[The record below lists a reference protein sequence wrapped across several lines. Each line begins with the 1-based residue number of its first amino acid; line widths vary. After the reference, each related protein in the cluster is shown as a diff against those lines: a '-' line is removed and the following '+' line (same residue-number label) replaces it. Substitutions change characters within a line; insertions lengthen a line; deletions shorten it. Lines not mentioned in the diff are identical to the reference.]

1 METLKKVLIV
11 LLLVPASLV
20 AQEQSMNFT
29 LSEAVEYAK
38 VNSYALRDSEFEI
51 QKAKKLV
58 KETLAIGLPQ
68 INGSASYNNYLE
80 VPIQQIPG
88 DFLPG
93 GQPGDLIEVQFQP
106 EQNMGFD
113 ITANQLIFDGS
124 YIVATK
130 SVRVFLEL
138 SEKLKVK
145 TEYEI
150 TNAIIQLYAQV
161 LVSEENYEV
170 LKESAENLRST
181 LDETKALQSEG
192 FLAEQDVDQ
201 LELLVLSTE
210 NRVRQSERQKS
221 ISRNILLYT
230 MGLPLETEIGLTTP
244 LENIIDIAGEETL
257 VGDFDFTAHIDYQ
270 LAENQLRTDEL
281 KMKNEQAA
289 YMPSLSAF
297 YSYQQ
302 NSQSNEFNF
311 FNDGVWFPT
320 QLLGVRLNVP
330 IFTSFGTKN
339 AVAQAQISVEQSTMN
354 LERAGR
360 DIQVQ
365 VEQARDIYYQALDNY
380 QTSDKNLELSR
391 RINDKELVKYREGVT
406 TSLDLAQAQRQF
418 LDTQSEFILST
429 YNLIDAKSNLL
440 KALNRY

>member
-1 METLKKVLIV
+1 METLKKVLIG
-11 LLLVPASLV
+11 LLLWPVSLA
-20 AQEQSMNFT
+20 AQDSTSFT
-29 LSEAVEYAK
+29 LAEAIDFAK

-51 QKAKKLV
+51 EKAKRLV

-68 INGSASYNNYLE
+68 IDGSVSYNNYLE

-88 DFLPG
+88 DFVPG
-93 GQPGDLIEVQFQP
+93 GNPDELIEVQFQP

-161 LVSEENYEV
+161 LVAQENYDV
-170 LKESAENLRST
+170 LTESAKSLRAT
-181 LDETKALQSEG
+181 LEETTALQSEG
-192 FLAEQDVDQ
+192 FVAEQDVDQ
-201 LELLVLSTE
+201 LALLVLSTE
-210 NRVRQSERQKS
+210 NRVRQAERQKGVS
-221 ISRNILLYT
+221 LNILLFT
-230 MGLPLETEIGLTTP
+230 MGLPLDSEIDLVTP
-244 LENIIDIAGEETL
+244 LDNIVNIAGEETL
-257 VGDFDFTAHIDYQ
+257 VGDFDFTTHIDYQ

-281 KMKNEQAA
+281 KMANEQAA

-302 NSQSNEFNF
+302 NSQSNSFNF
-311 FNDGVWFPT
+311 FGDAAWFPT
-320 QLLGVRLNVP
+320 QLLGVRMNVP
-330 IFTSFGTKN
+330 IFASFGRKN
-339 AVAQAQISVEQSTMN
+339 AVAQARINVDQSSMN
-354 LERAGR
+354 LERTGR
-360 DIQVQ
+360 DIMVQVQ
-365 VEQARDIYYQALDNY
+365 QARAYYYQALDNY
-380 QTSDKNLELSR
+380 VTSEENLELSS
-391 RINDKELVKYREGVT
+391 RINNKELTKYKEGIS

-418 LDTQSEFILST
+418 LDSQNDFINST

>member
-1 METLKKVLIV
+1 METLKKVLIG
-11 LLLVPASLV
+11 LLLWPVSLA
-20 AQEQSMNFT
+20 AQDSTSFT
-29 LSEAVEYAK
+29 LAEAIDFAK

-51 QKAKKLV
+51 EKAKRLV

-68 INGSASYNNYLE
+68 IDGSVSYNNYLE

-88 DFLPG
+88 DFIPG
-93 GQPGDLIEVQFQP
+93 GNPDDLVEVQFQP
-106 EQNMGFD
+106 EQNRGFD

-161 LVSEENYEV
+161 LVAQENYDV
-170 LKESAENLRST
+170 LTESAKSLRAT
-181 LDETKALQSEG
+181 LEETTALQAEG
-192 FLAEQDVDQ
+192 FVAEQDVDQ
-201 LELLVLSTE
+201 LALLVLSTE
-210 NRVRQSERQKS
+210 NRVRQSERQKVVS
-221 ISRNILLYT
+221 LNILLFT
-230 MGLPLETEIGLTTP
+230 MGLPLDSDIDLTTP
-244 LENIIDIAGEETL
+244 LDDIVNIAGEETL
-257 VGDFDFTAHIDYQ
+257 VGDFDFTTHIDYQ

-281 KMKNEQAA
+281 KMANEQAA

-302 NSQSNEFNF
+302 NSQSNSFNF
-311 FNDGVWFPT
+311 FGDAAWFPT
-320 QLLGVRLNVP
+320 QLLGVRMNVP
-330 IFTSFGTKN
+330 IFASFGRKN
-339 AVAQAQISVEQSTMN
+339 AVAQAQINVDQSSMN
-354 LERAGR
+354 LERTGR
-360 DIQVQ
+360 DIMVQVQ
-365 VEQARDIYYQALDNY
+365 QARAYYYQALDNY
-380 QTSDKNLELSR
+380 VTSEENLELSS
-391 RINDKELVKYREGVT
+391 RINNKELTKYKEGIS

-418 LDTQSEFILST
+418 LDSQNGFITST

>member
-1 METLKKVLIV
+1 METLKRVLIALFLWPAA
-11 LLLVPASLV
+11 LL
-20 AQEQSMNFT
+20 AQDGSTSFT
-29 LSEAVEYAK
+29 LNEAIEYAK
-38 VNSYALRDSEFEI
+38 INSYALRDSEFEI
-51 QKAKKLV
+51 QKAKRLV
-58 KETLAIGLPQ
+58 KEALAIGLPQ
-68 INGSASYNNYLE
+68 ISGSASYNNYLE

-88 DFLPG
+88 DFIPG

-113 ITANQLIFDGS
+113 VTANQLIFDGS

-130 SVRVFLEL
+130 SVKVFLEL
-138 SEKLKVK
+138 SEKLKTK

-161 LVSEENYEV
+161 LVSEENYNV
-170 LKESAENLRST
+170 LEESAENLRTT
-181 LDETKALQSEG
+181 LDETKALNTEG
-192 FLAEQDVDQ
+192 FVSEQDVDQ

-210 NRVRQSERQKS
+210 NRVRQADRQKS
-221 ISRNILLYT
+221 ISQNILLYT
-230 MGLPLETEIGLTTP
+230 MGLPLETDLALTTP
-244 LENIIDIAGEETL
+244 LEDIVDIAGEETL
-257 VGDFDFTAHIDYQ
+257 VGDFDFTEHIDYQ

-302 NSQSNEFNF
+302 NSQANEFNF

-330 IFTSFGTKN
+330 IFTSFGIKN
-339 AVAQAQISVEQSTMN
+339 AVAQAQINVEQSSMN
-354 LERAGR
+354 VERVGR

-365 VEQARDIYYQALDNY
+365 VQQARDVYYQALDNY
-380 QTSDKNLELSR
+380 QTTEQNLELSR
-391 RINDKELVKYREGVT
+391 RINDKELIKYREGVS

-418 LDTQSEFILST
+418 LDSQSNFIMST

>member
-1 METLKKVLIV
+1 METLKKVLIG
-11 LLLVPASLV
+11 LLLWPVSLA
-20 AQEQSMNFT
+20 AQDSTSFT
-29 LSEAVEYAK
+29 LAEAIDFAK

-51 QKAKKLV
+51 EKAKRLV

-68 INGSASYNNYLE
+68 IDGSVSYNNYLE

-88 DFLPG
+88 DFIPG
-93 GQPGDLIEVQFQP
+93 GNPDDLVEVQFQP

-161 LVSEENYEV
+161 LVAQENYDV
-170 LKESAENLRST
+170 LTESAKSLRAT
-181 LDETKALQSEG
+181 LEETTALQAEG
-192 FLAEQDVDQ
+192 FVAEQDVDQ
-201 LELLVLSTE
+201 LALLVLSTE
-210 NRVRQSERQKS
+210 NRVRQSERQKGVS
-221 ISRNILLYT
+221 LNILLFT
-230 MGLPLETEIGLTTP
+230 MGLPLDSDIDLTTP
-244 LENIIDIAGEETL
+244 LDDIVNIAGEETL
-257 VGDFDFTAHIDYQ
+257 VGDFDFTTHIDYQ

-281 KMKNEQAA
+281 KMANEQAA

-302 NSQSNEFNF
+302 NSQSNSFNF
-311 FNDGVWFPT
+311 FGDAAWFPT
-320 QLLGVRLNVP
+320 QLLGVRMNVP
-330 IFTSFGTKN
+330 IFASFGRKN
-339 AVAQAQISVEQSTMN
+339 AVAQAQINVDQSSMN
-354 LERAGR
+354 LERTGR
-360 DIQVQ
+360 DIMVQVQ
-365 VEQARDIYYQALDNY
+365 QARAYYYQALDNY
-380 QTSDKNLELSR
+380 VTSEENLELSS
-391 RINDKELVKYREGVT
+391 RINNKELTKYKEGIS

-418 LDTQSEFILST
+418 LDSQNGFITST

>member
-1 METLKKVLIV
+1 METLKKVLIG
-11 LLLVPASLV
+11 LLLWPVSLA
-20 AQEQSMNFT
+20 AQDSTSFT
-29 LSEAVEYAK
+29 LAEAIDFAK

-51 QKAKKLV
+51 EKAKRLV

-68 INGSASYNNYLE
+68 IDGSVSYNNYLE

-88 DFLPG
+88 DFIPG
-93 GQPGDLIEVQFQP
+93 GNPDDLVEVQFQP

-161 LVSEENYEV
+161 LVAQENYDV
-170 LKESAENLRST
+170 LTESAKSLRAT
-181 LDETKALQSEG
+181 LEETTALQAEG
-192 FLAEQDVDQ
+192 FVAEQDVDQ
-201 LELLVLSTE
+201 LALLVLSTE
-210 NRVRQSERQKS
+210 NRVRQSERQKGVS
-221 ISRNILLYT
+221 LNILLFT
-230 MGLPLETEIGLTTP
+230 MGLPLDSDIDLTTP
-244 LENIIDIAGEETL
+244 LDDIVNIAGEETL
-257 VGDFDFTAHIDYQ
+257 VGDFDFTTHIDYQ

-281 KMKNEQAA
+281 KMANEQAA

-302 NSQSNEFNF
+302 NSQSNSFNF
-311 FNDGVWFPT
+311 FGDAAWFPT
-320 QLLGVRLNVP
+320 QLLGVRMNVP
-330 IFTSFGTKN
+330 IFASFGRKN
-339 AVAQAQISVEQSTMN
+339 AVAQAQINVDQSSMN
-354 LERAGR
+354 LERTGR
-360 DIQVQ
+360 DIMVQVQ
-365 VEQARDIYYQALDNY
+365 QARAYYYQALDNY
-380 QTSDKNLELSR
+380 VTSEENLELSS
-391 RINDKELVKYREGVT
+391 RINNKELTKYKEGIS

-418 LDTQSEFILST
+418 LDSQNGFIIST